1 MQTKYTPYLAM
12 EIAIAATVIFFGYA
26 LTAIRDHPYWTVRG
40 GVAFLAVLIMWF
52 AMQRVVVA
60 DDAIVLHRRF
70 GWFKR
75 RIPLAQ
81 VAYLDV
87 KMIPGNDGGY
97 PMLYVHT
104 ADKRKYK
111 VSLFSHERH
120 VQVVVDVRAR
130 MSRLKTARQDA
141 AAGAPPPASGRAT

>member
-1 MQTKYTPYLAM
+1 M
-12 EIAIAATVIFFGYA
+12 
-26 LTAIRDHPYWTVRG
+26 
-40 GVAFLAVLIMWF
+40 FLAVLIMWF
-52 AMQRVVVA
+52 AMQRIVVA

-87 KMIPGNDGGY
+87 KMIPGRDGTY
-97 PMLYVHT
+97 PTLFVHT
-104 ADKRKYK
+104 TDKRKYK

-130 MSRLKTARQDA
+130 MNRLKTARQAA
-141 AAGAPPPASGRAT
+141 AAGSPQPAS

>member
-1 MQTKYTPYLAM
+1 MQTKYRPYLAM

-52 AMQRVVVA
+52 AMQRIVVA
-60 DDAIVLHRRF
+60 DDAIVLYRRF

-81 VAYLDV
+81 VAGVDARMV
-87 KMIPGNDGGY
+87 PGRDGAY
-97 PMLYVHT
+97 PTLYVHT
-104 ADKRKYK
+104 TDKKKYK
-111 VSLFSHERH
+111 VSLFSNDRH
-120 VQVVVDVRAR
+120 IQVAVDVRAR
-130 MSRLKTARQDA
+130 MNRLKTAQKNA
-141 AAGAPPPASGRAT
+141 AAGAAQPAS

>member
-1 MQTKYTPYLAM
+1 MQTKYTPYLVM

-52 AMQRVVVA
+52 AMQRIVVA
-60 DDAIVLHRRF
+60 DDAIVLYRRF

-87 KMIPGNDGGY
+87 RMVPCRDGAA
-97 PMLYVHT
+97 PSLYIHT
-104 ADKRKYK
+104 TDKRKYK

-120 VQVVVDVRAR
+120 IQVVVDVRAR
-130 MSRLKTARQDA
+130 MDRLKNARQ
-141 AAGAPPPASGRAT
+141 AAGAAQPAS